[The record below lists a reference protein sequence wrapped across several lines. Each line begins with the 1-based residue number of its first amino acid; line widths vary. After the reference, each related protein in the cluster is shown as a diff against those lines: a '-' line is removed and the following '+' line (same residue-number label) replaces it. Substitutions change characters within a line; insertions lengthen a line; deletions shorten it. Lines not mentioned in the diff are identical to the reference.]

1 MATKV
6 AREVAQEDV
15 KAWLDKKKV
24 FEATRERYEDHI
36 ETITEAVMEGVLVI
50 DSTTKDASSEL
61 TYEIIHTLLFPL
73 KGEQPIE
80 TLKYK
85 SRLNDKQLQPY
96 LKGVKS
102 DDADG
107 RLLAHVAALTAQPRG
122 VLVSLD
128 SADKRISLAIAVFFL

>member
-1 MATKV
+1 MSKI

-15 KAWLDKKKV
+15 NSWLDKKKV
-24 FEATRERYEDHI
+24 FAATRERYEDHI
-36 ETITEAVMEGVLVI
+36 ETLIEAIMEGALI
-50 DSTTKDASSEL
+50 LDAEAKDASGEK
-61 TYEIIHTLLFPL
+61 TFEFTHNLLWPI

-107 RLLAHVAALTAQPRG
+107 RLLAHVAALTGTARG
-122 VLVSLD
+122 ILVNLD